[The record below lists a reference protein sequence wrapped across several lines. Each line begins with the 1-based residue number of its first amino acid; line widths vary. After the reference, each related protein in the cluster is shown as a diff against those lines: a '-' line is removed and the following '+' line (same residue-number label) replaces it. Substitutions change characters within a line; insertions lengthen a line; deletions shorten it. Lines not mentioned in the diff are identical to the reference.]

1 MTCKLPVRDL
11 DSGETVLITR
21 QTRQVSDKRACTDCE
36 PKTEGGKENSGVP
49 LLFRKW
55 KTGTGGKETKQTKEK
70 EEKKRKKKKKT
81 LHVIAGVCCVTA
93 ALYFVNE
100 ECVRTNLQPLLMAK
114 WLVTDRW

>member
-36 PKTEGGKENSGVP
+36 PKREGGKENSGVL

-70 EEKKRKKKKKT
+70 EEKKEKKKKKT

>member
-1 MTCKLPVRDL
+1 MHV
-11 DSGETVLITR
+11 
-21 QTRQVSDKRACTDCE
+21 QTASRKG
-36 PKTEGGKENSGVP
+36 KGGKKTVESHCCSGN
-49 LLFRKW
+49 
-55 KTGTGGKETKQTKEK
+55 GKRELA
-70 EEKKRKKKKKT
+70 EKKRNKQKKKRKKKEKKKKKT

>member
-36 PKTEGGKENSGVP
+36 PKREGGKKTVESHCCSGN
-49 LLFRKW
+49 
-55 KTGTGGKETKQTKEK
+55 GKRELAEKKRNKTKEK
-70 EEKKRKKKKKT
+70 EEKKRKKKKKKT
-81 LHVIAGVCCVTA
+81 LHVIVRVCCVTA

-114 WLVTDRW
+114 WLVTDR

>member
-36 PKTEGGKENSGVP
+36 PKREGGKENSGVP